1 MRRIL
6 AHSRKTYKNNLKQKE
21 GNVKLSA
28 EQIQKIVI
36 GASRIE
42 DIDGKINIFRF
53 TKAQEEAY
61 KPYSADFYMKSFATA
76 GIRLEFVTDS
86 KKMFLEVDVCK
97 GSSRNYFCHA
107 VYVNGEHIG
116 DLASY
121 ETNTGVFS
129 KEFDLGEGE
138 KTVAVYFPWTVASK
152 IINLSLDDG
161 ATLAP
166 VEKSCKMLQFGD
178 SITHGYDAKAPA
190 ASYASIVADALDAY
204 AINKGIGG
212 EIFFPTLSEL
222 KDDIEPDYI
231 TVAYGTNDW
240 SKVNLERF
248 DNNSR
253 KFFENLSVLY
263 PNAKIFALAPIW
275 RGNYNKEDR
284 KYDFSHTAEH
294 FKAIAKDIPNLY
306 VIDCFDFVPHDPACF
321 SPDVLHPNDEGFSYY
336 AENLITALN
345 KLI

>member
-1 MRRIL
+1 M
-6 AHSRKTYKNNLKQKE
+6 
-21 GNVKLSA
+21 KLSV
-28 EQIQKIVI
+28 EQIRKIVV
-36 GASRIE
+36 GAAYVEEIYGE
-42 DIDGKINIFRF
+42 VHFFRF
-53 TKAQEEAY
+53 TKEQAEAY
-61 KPYSADFYMKSFATA
+61 KNYNDDFYNKVFATA

-129 KEFDLGEGE
+129 KEFELGEGE
-138 KTVAVYFPWTVASK
+138 KTVVIYFPWTVASK
-152 IINLSLDDG
+152 IVDLSLDDG

-166 VEKSCKMLQFGD
+166 VEKFCKMLQFGD

-190 ASYASIVADALDAY
+190 ASYASLVTDALDAY
-204 AINKGIGG
+204 SINKGIGG

-222 KDDIEPDYI
+222 KDDIEPDII

-240 SKVNLERF
+240 SKGDLERF
-248 DNNSR
+248 ETNSR
-253 KFFENLSVLY
+253 KFFENLAALY

-275 RGNYNKEDR
+275 RGNYDKSDR
-284 KYDFSHTAEH
+284 KYDFSHTVEH
-294 FKAIAKDIPNLY
+294 FNEIAKDIPNLR

-321 SPDVLHPNDEGFSYY
+321 SPDILHPNDEGFSYY
-336 AENLITALN
+336 AEGVLKAIKESLN
-345 KLI
+345 

>member
-1 MRRIL
+1 M
-6 AHSRKTYKNNLKQKE
+6 
-21 GNVKLSA
+21 KLSL
-28 EQIQKIVI
+28 EQIKKITV
-36 GASRIE
+36 GAVRVE
-42 DIDGKINIFRF
+42 EIDGKINLFRF

-76 GIRLEFVTDS
+76 GIRLEFVTNS
-86 KKMFLEVDVCK
+86 NTLALEVEISK

-107 VYVNGEHIG
+107 VYANGEHIG
-116 DLASY
+116 DLAD
-121 ETNTGVFS
+121 ETNEGVFS
-129 KEFDLGEGE
+129 KSFDLGEGE

-161 ATLAP
+161 ATVIP
-166 VEKSCKMLQFGD
+166 VEKSCKMIQFGD

-204 AINKGIGG
+204 SINKGIGG
-212 EIFFPTLSEL
+212 EIFFPALSEF
-222 KDDIEPDYI
+222 KDDIDPDII

-240 SKVNLERF
+240 SKGDLERF

-253 KFFENLSVLY
+253 KFFENLAALY

-275 RGNYNKEDR
+275 RGNYDKSDR
-284 KYDFSHTAEH
+284 KYDFSHTVEH
-294 FKAIAKDIPNLY
+294 FNEIAKDIPNLR

-321 SPDVLHPNDEGFSYY
+321 SPDILHPNDEGFSYY
-336 AENLITALN
+336 AEGVLKAIKESLN
-345 KLI
+345 